1 MRIPQFIRDL
11 LPLCG
16 ILGISLIYLQ
26 KVITYG
32 YERELSGGMIKFAGL
47 AYADWGVLCMLGSG
61 VLLYREMKPQLK
73 RPLVI
78 AVVLLTGMAVIIGF
92 PQALTR
98 SMMVNDVRITLSFI
112 CGLIFM
118 VSLRHSRIWHWHLV
132 LLLLCLVVLMLK
144 AYRDATFGESFVVG
158 LSGGARLA
166 TINSVASLSTASL
179 VLVAL
184 LITFGSLRSRWILP
198 SAFALYMPVFYM
210 AVVSSGTRSSIIYV
224 VAALGGALFVRAYG
238 HRERGLD
245 QWPSLARLAGLGA
258 IAGVF
263 SGLFVY
269 RYRGFLYEQ
278 ALLFLSR
285 FKGEGMA
292 ADSSSLRLLEVQ
304 SLFGDLNPFAWG
316 VGRGVGGVFPSPIY
330 EGGLVPTLHVGIFTF
345 LLKFGLPVFLVVC
358 GILYCYLP
366 YRFCKAVVLP
376 ARDTKQ
382 RRESIM
388 LVFPSMLP
396 LIGGLS
402 LSGGYGTGAM
412 LWWGLLYGCYVFLEK
427 DGLAP
432 YLLSGGRNGM
442 RGPQSRAGSHG

>member
-32 YERELSGGMIKFAGL
+32 YERELTGGMIKFAGL
-47 AYADWGVLCMLGSG
+47 AYADWGVLCILGSG
-61 VLLYREMKPQLK
+61 ALLYREMKPLLR

-78 AVVLLTGMAVIIGF
+78 AVLLLTGMAVIIGF
-92 PQALTR
+92 PQALSRT
-98 SMMVNDVRITLSFI
+98 MIVNDVRITLSFI
-112 CGLIFM
+112 CGLIFAF
-118 VSLRHSRIWHWHLV
+118 SLRHSRIWHWHLL

-144 AYRDATFGESFVVG
+144 AYRDATFGESFVAG
-158 LSGGARLA
+158 LSGGARIA
-166 TINSVASLSTASL
+166 TINSVAALSSASL

-184 LITFGSLRSRWILP
+184 LITLGSLRSRWILP
-198 SAFALYMPVFYM
+198 NAFGLYMPVFYM
-210 AVVSSGTRSSIIYV
+210 AVVSSGTRSSVIYV
-224 VAALGGALFVRAYG
+224 VAALGCAMFVRAYG

-245 QWPSLARLAGLGA
+245 PWPSLVRLAGLGA

-269 RYRGFLYEQ
+269 RYRSFLYEQ

-304 SLFGDLNPFAWG
+304 ALFNDMNPFAWV
-316 VGRGVGGVFPSPIY
+316 VGRGAGGVFPSPIY
-330 EGGLVPTLHVGIFTF
+330 EGGLAPTLHVGIFTF
-345 LLKFGLPVFLVVC
+345 LLKFGLPVFLVVV

-366 YRFCKAVVLP
+366 YRFCKAIALP
-376 ARDTKQ
+376 RNETKK

-388 LVFPSMLP
+388 LVFPCMLP
-396 LIGGLS
+396 MIGGLS
-402 LSGGYGTGAM
+402 LSGGYGTGSM
-412 LWWGLLYGCYVFLEK
+412 LWWGLLYGCYVCLER

-432 YLLSGGRNGM
+432 YLSGGRSGM
-442 RGPQSRAGSHG
+442 SGLRQRSGPHG